1 MSICLSVCQSV
12 CRSVRPSVRPS
23 VHPSVLHKLKSCL
36 SAIFDQNWDKQ
47 GSEAWNNIYELLTVV
62 IVQNYKQKY
71 NNQYLVQVQARTRLL
86 FKLCLFSCVLFIIFY
101 KLNTHFDCISAS
113 LEGGPVYWTTMWH
126 VEFTHMAIL
135 NADHLN
141 TGSTAPIWTKD
152 NDIMKIESVIVKFV
166 RRCAQLETLRIT
178 AGKKGRTLQREYLEL
193 PGS

>member
-1 MSICLSVCQSV
+1 MRSHISTKGCVHLSVSMSDCLSVC
-12 CRSVRPSVRPS
+12 PSVRPS

-36 SAIFDQNWDKQ
+36 SAVFDQNWDKQ

-71 NNQYLVQVQARTRLL
+71 NNQYLVQVRTHLL

-113 LEGGPVYWTTMWH
+113 LEEGPVYWITMWH

-152 NDIMKIESVIVKFV
+152 NDIMKIESV
-166 RRCAQLETLRIT
+166 LL
-178 AGKKGRTLQREYLEL
+178 
-193 PGS
+193 